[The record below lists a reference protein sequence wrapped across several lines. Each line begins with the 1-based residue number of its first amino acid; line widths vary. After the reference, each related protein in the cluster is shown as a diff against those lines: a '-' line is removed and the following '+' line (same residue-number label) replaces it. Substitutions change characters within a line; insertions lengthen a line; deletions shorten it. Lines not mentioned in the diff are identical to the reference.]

1 MATTHNQDYFDR
13 LLRRGPY
20 NVRLSNLRDDELQQI
35 VRDERKRRAVM
46 PTVDDS
52 EELLELA
59 EEAKGELGVRYPKQN
74 AGMELK

>member
-1 MATTHNQDYFDR
+1 MSIAYSQDYFDR

-35 VRDERKRRAVM
+35 VRDERKRGSVM

-52 EELLELA
+52 EELLKLA
-59 EEAKGELGVRYPKQN
+59 EEAKGVLGVRYPKQN
-74 AGMELK
+74 AGMI